1 LGRIQSNPFS
11 PFETLTLA
19 HAYKYELSPLALGN
33 FFTYPPSRHKP
44 FSLPS
49 SPLTRS
55 SSLFRD
61 VRRGRSSSSHGVPL
75 LQSLPW
81 MAPKPFPF
89 LKPAPSSLLPAG
101 EQQLHGA
108 QIFFFQQRA
117 SSPWSF
123 FPAGRQQPLHGQPP
137 LCCCRALAPASSHGA
152 EDSLRASTS
161 PISSTSVRR
170 PAASLRSAA
179 APSPPHLPHQIAPAA
194 SRRRPWPSPLPLWS
208 PNSLSRT
215 PRNSSSEPPSSLFV
229 VVPAGCSTK
238 CAASR
243 ALQQPSRSI
252 STPLVACRRSR
263 ARCAAPSATPSKLVV
278 RNTPLPLLLSY
289 FCARKNI
296 ELLRVSNRS

>member
-1 LGRIQSNPFS
+1 MSSLPLHLAIFS
-11 PFETLTLA
+11 PT
-19 HAYKYELSPLALGN
+19 PLAATSHFPCLLLLSRAALLCSG
-33 FFTYPPSRHKP
+33 TCAGAEAPAAMASLSSSRSHGWRPSP
-44 FSLPS
+44 SPS
-49 SPLTRS
+49 SSQRPPPY
-55 SSLFRD
+55 SLLA
-61 VRRGRSSSSHGVPL
+61 SSSS
-75 LQSLPW
+75 
-81 MAPKPFPF
+81 MAPR
-89 LKPAPSSLLPAG
+89 
-101 EQQLHGA
+101 
-108 QIFFFQQRA
+108 FFFQQRA

-170 PAASLRSAA
+170 PASSLRSAA

-243 ALQQPSRSI
+243 ALQQPSHSI